1 MQMQPNP
8 VRQQAKR
15 KRKALNMP
23 IADFSKRPLDEL
35 MSLEGRVAVVTG
47 GARGIGL
54 AIAKRLAEAG
64 AEIVIADI
72 DVGNSLKK
80 AVAGLKKINPKA
92 VGYHYDARDADAMEE
107 AAEGA
112 IARFGKLNIWVN
124 DAGIYPEGALL
135 EMDDETIDEV
145 IDTNLKG
152 VIYGSRAA
160 AGHMQKKGGVIL
172 NLSSVAGFKGTSD
185 MAHYNATKYAVRGLT
200 ASLAQEWGKK
210 NIRVL
215 AIAPTLI
222 DTPGIYEQAKNIEK
236 DKKKLLETISLGRI
250 GLPDDIARVA
260 AFLVSDAAAFMTG
273 TTVVVDGG
281 DMVLG

>member
-1 MQMQPNP
+1 
-8 VRQQAKR
+8 
-15 KRKALNMP
+15 MP
-23 IADFSKRPLDEL
+23 IPDFSNTPLSEL
-35 MSLEGRVAVVTG
+35 VSLNDRVAVITG

-64 AEIVIADI
+64 ANIVIADI
-72 DVGNSLKK
+72 DEGDCLKE
-80 AVAGLKKINPKA
+80 ALAELKKINLKA
-92 VGYHYDARDADAMEE
+92 VGYNYDAADASAMDQ
-107 AAEGA
+107 AADGA
-112 IARFGKLNIWVN
+112 IERFGRLDIWVN

-135 EMDDETIDEV
+135 EMEDDTLDEV

-152 VIYGSRAA
+152 TIYGSRAA
-160 AGHMQKKGGVIL
+160 AKKMHKKGGVIL

-185 MAHYNATKYAVRGLT
+185 MAHYNATKYAIRGLT
-200 ASLAQEWGKK
+200 ASLAQEWGKH

-222 DTPGIYEQAKNIEK
+222 DTPGIYEQANNIEK

>member
-1 MQMQPNP
+1 MAIQ
-8 VRQQAKR
+8 
-15 KRKALNMP
+15 
-23 IADFSKRPLDEL
+23 DFSDTSLTEL
-35 MSLEGRVAVVTG
+35 ISLKNRSAVVTG

-64 AEIVIADI
+64 ANILIADI
-72 DVGNSLKK
+72 DVGGCLDK
-80 AVAGLKKINPKA
+80 AIAEIRELGAK
-92 VGYHYDARDADAMEE
+92 
-107 AAEGA
+107 AEGISFDTRNA
-112 IARFGKLNIWVN
+112 KSMEKAAAAAARHFGKLDIWIN
-124 DAGIYPEGALL
+124 DAGIYPESALL
-135 EMDDETIDEV
+135 EIEDKMLDEV
-145 IDTNLKG
+145 IDTNFKG

-160 AGHMQKKGGVIL
+160 AKQMLKNGGVIL

-200 ASLAQEWGKK
+200 ASLAQEWGKY

-215 AIAPTLI
+215 AVAPTLI

-236 DKKKLLETISLGRI
+236 DKNKLLETISLGRI
-250 GLPDDIARVA
+250 GLPDDIARVTTM
-260 AFLVSDAAAFMTG
+260 LVSDVCAFMTG

>member
-1 MQMQPNP
+1 M
-8 VRQQAKR
+8 AIK
-15 KRKALNMP
+15 
-23 IADFSKRPLDEL
+23 DFSGT
-35 MSLEGRVAVVTG
+35 SLSQLVSLKDRCAVVTG

-64 AEIVIADI
+64 ADIVIADM
-72 DVGNSLKK
+72 DVGNCLKE
-80 AVAGLKKINPKA
+80 AVADLKKINPKA
-92 VGYHYDARDADAMEE
+92 VGYSYDARDADAMEE

-112 IARFGKLNIWVN
+112 VDRFGRLDIWVN

-135 EMDDETIDEV
+135 EMEDETLDEV

-160 AGHMQKKGGVIL
+160 AKQMQKKGGVIL

-222 DTPGIYEQAKNIEK
+222 DTPGIYEQAKNIKK

-250 GLPDDIARVA
+250 GYPDDIARVA
-260 AFLVSDAAAFMTG
+260 VILASDIAAFMTG

-281 DMVLG
+281 DTLLG

>member
-1 MQMQPNP
+1 MP
-8 VRQQAKR
+8 AK
-15 KRKALNMP
+15 
-23 IADFSKRPLDEL
+23 DFSKTSLEDL
-35 MSLEGRVAVVTG
+35 ISLEGRTAVVTG

-54 AIAKRLAEAG
+54 AIAMRLAEAG
-64 AEIVIADI
+64 ADIVIADM
-72 DVGNSLKK
+72 DMGDCLKK
-80 AVAGLKKINPKA
+80 AVADLKKINPKA
-92 VGYHYDARDADAMEE
+92 VGYSYDTRDSDAMEE

-112 IARFGKLNIWVN
+112 VERFGSLDIWVN

-135 EMDDETIDEV
+135 EMEDETLDEV

-160 AGHMQKKGGVIL
+160 AKQMQKKGGVIL

-200 ASLAQEWGKK
+200 ASLAQEWGKH

-260 AFLVSDAAAFMTG
+260 AMLASDIAAFMTG

>member
-1 MQMQPNP
+1 MTIQ
-8 VRQQAKR
+8 
-15 KRKALNMP
+15 
-23 IADFSKRPLDEL
+23 DFTNIPLEQL
-35 MSLEGRVAVVTG
+35 GSLKDRVAVVTG

-64 AEIVIADI
+64 ADIVIADI
-72 DVGNSLKK
+72 DTGDTLKK
-80 AVAGLKKINPKA
+80 AVAELKNINSKA
-92 VGYHYDARDADAMEE
+92 VGYYYDTRDADAMEQ
-107 AAEGA
+107 AAQGA
-112 IARFGKLNIWVN
+112 VERFGRLDIWVN

-135 EMDDETIDEV
+135 EMENETLDEV

-160 AGHMQKKGGVIL
+160 ARQMQKKGGVIL

-215 AIAPTLI
+215 AAAPTLI

-260 AFLVSDAAAFMTG
+260 AFLVSDGAAFMTG

>member
-1 MQMQPNP
+1 
-8 VRQQAKR
+8 
-15 KRKALNMP
+15 
-23 IADFSKRPLDEL
+23 
-35 MSLEGRVAVVTG
+35 
-47 GARGIGL
+47 
-54 AIAKRLAEAG
+54 
-64 AEIVIADI
+64 
-72 DVGNSLKK
+72 
-80 AVAGLKKINPKA
+80 
-92 VGYHYDARDADAMEE
+92 
-107 AAEGA
+107 
-112 IARFGKLNIWVN
+112 VN

-135 EMDDETIDEV
+135 EMEDETLDEV

-152 VIYGSRAA
+152 VIYGLRAA
-160 AGHMQKKGGVIL
+160 AKQMQKKGGVIL

-200 ASLAQEWGKK
+200 ASLAQEWGKQ

-222 DTPGIYEQAKNIEK
+222 DTPGIYEQAKNIKK

-260 AFLVSDAAAFMTG
+260 VMLVSDLCAFMTG

-281 DMVLG
+281 DMLMG